1 MEQLFL
7 QWSNYQQSVST
18 VFQDLR
24 LAEQLTDVTISTMEG
39 NSMRAHRVVL
49 CAASSYFRDLLA
61 ETNCWQH
68 PVLIIKDLPYSDL
81 AALLEFIYTGSVS
94 IHPDNLQ
101 SLLNTAKFLSI
112 SGLSS
117 KNLKQSAPS
126 TTKKRTIDIAE
137 GSKKVQR
144 KEVNGNDQKLED
156 LPVKMEPLDIDSDEF
171 SCSYGRV
178 DNIGTDTAEEAG
190 RIITAETEFHP
201 SGNIT
206 DNIFEDRRDNLAASA
221 VETDNPGDTGP
232 LTCLVCRASLSNYNA
247 LYYHMNYVHSGGVE
261 PGDIIRNMGTVLGDT
276 GVKTEER

>member
-1 MEQLFL
+1 MEQLSL
-7 QWSNYQQSVST
+7 HWSNYQHSVST

-39 NSMRAHRVVL
+39 NSMKAHRVVL

-61 ETNCWQH
+61 GTNCWQH

-81 AALLEFIYTGSVS
+81 TALLEFIYTGSVS
-94 IHPDNLQ
+94 IPPDNLQ

-117 KNLKQSAPS
+117 KNPQSTS
-126 TTKKRTIDIAE
+126 SGGKKRKVGIAE
-137 GSKKVQR
+137 VSIKVQK
-144 KEVNGNDQKLED
+144 KEVNGNDQKQHED
-156 LPVKMEPLDIDSDEF
+156 LPVKMEPLDIDSEEF
-171 SCSYGRV
+171 SCSYARANT
-178 DNIGTDTAEEAG
+178 DTIGTNTAEETDRLVA
-190 RIITAETEFHP
+190 ADTENDFHA
-201 SGNIT
+201 SRNIT
-206 DNIFEDRRDNLAASA
+206 GNFEDRRDNLAD
-221 VETDNPGDTGP
+221 TDTSGDTGP

-261 PGDIIRNMGTVLGDT
+261 PGDIIRNMETVLGE